1 LVTRQFTKFPVK
13 ISGFAMLDATN
24 TTHIPASTGL
34 DEALNARVLWTMVIA
49 TALTVAVAAF
59 VAPWRV
65 TTGLL
70 LGGLLALF
78 SHHWLKNSATAAV
91 QLSATGGRPQWKL
104 AQFVLRYVV
113 IAAAVF
119 AAYTLDLV
127 SLTAVLASMSSFVVA
142 MFVEAIREFYFAII
156 KREEN

>member
-1 LVTRQFTKFPVK
+1 
-13 ISGFAMLDATN
+13 MLE
-24 TTHIPASTGL
+24 S
-34 DEALNARVLWTMVIA
+34 RVFRTMVVA
-49 TALTVAVAAF
+49 TALTVAIAAF
-59 VAPWRV
+59 IAPWRV

-78 SHHWLKNSATAAV
+78 SHSWLKNSASAV
-91 QLSATGGRPQWKL
+91 IRLSAEGGKPQWRL
-104 AQFVLRYVV
+104 AQFILRYVV

-127 SLTAVLASMSSFVVA
+127 SLVAVLAGMSTFVVA
-142 MFVEAIREFYFAII
+142 MFVEAIREFYFAIT